1 MQQIKINNWRWQIE
15 DAALLHEWFEH
26 WEDIAREN
34 TVKENPVRIVFR
46 VDDLFYVKMERPT
59 GFWRKLRSLL
69 HPKAAREFAV
79 GQALEAADVPVVR
92 HLGWARNGSAN
103 MLLTEAMPDSRSVL
117 EYWNSEIIYG
127 NLEPHKFLAGFGKF
141 LKTFF
146 SSGFYHPDFHIGNI
160 LYSPT
165 TENFALVDVYG
176 ISFVGKLS
184 PKQITAHNHIFL
196 ELWRGLSD
204 YEAVS
209 FITQVTNA
217 FTPEEAQEFWQAG
230 LKSRMARTQKDWTKR
245 QNQILNNYA
254 KFIEVVKTPENE
266 FLIRKQPGPITA
278 VDLAEIPDCLNGNN
292 FDIIRLSQDEA
303 EELWLESFRWELLGV
318 DHLRPLVFE
327 KPGVLYFE
335 KLPHDSHTPSP
346 GKIEE
351 FVTRAKI
358 AGIEINPAT
367 LQQFPGG
374 RITTVLDA
382 SV

>member
-1 MQQIKINNWRWQIE
+1 MQQIKVDNWRWQIE
-15 DAALLHEWFEH
+15 DAALLHNWFEH
-26 WEDIAREN
+26 WEKTASQD
-34 TVKENPVRIVFR
+34 TVKENPVRIVFK

-69 HPKAAREFAV
+69 YPKAAREFAV

-117 EYWNSEIIYG
+117 EYWYSEIIYG
-127 NLEPHKFLAGFGKF
+127 NLEPHKFLAGFGEF

-146 SSGFYHPDFHIGNI
+146 NSGFYHPDFHIGNI
-160 LYSPT
+160 LYSPA

-184 PKQITAHNHIFL
+184 SRQTAAHNRIFL

-204 YEAVS
+204 SEAVD
-209 FITQVTNA
+209 FITQVCNNLTS
-217 FTPEEAQEFWQAG
+217 EEALEFWQSG
-230 LKSRMARTQKDWTKR
+230 LSRRIEITHKDWVKR
-245 QNQILNNYA
+245 QAQILDNYA

-266 FLIRKQPGPITA
+266 FLIRKQPGPIPA
-278 VDLAEIPDCLNGNN
+278 VNLVEIPDCLNGNN
-292 FDIIRLSQDEA
+292 FDIIRLSKDEA

-318 DHLRPLVFE
+318 DHLRPLVYE

-335 KLPHDSHTPSP
+335 KAPHDTHFPSP
-346 GKIEE
+346 EKIKE
-351 FVTRAKI
+351 FIARAKL
-358 AGIEINPAT
+358 AGIEVDQET

-374 RITTVLDA
+374 RITTTLNV
-382 SV
+382 SP